1 MKINKL
7 LVIAAILVFLGG
19 LTTGSLHAGDKKEKD
34 DGFSGSFM
42 MGYRSVDIDGM
53 ETKYMEDLNLDTGPR
68 LFHLTLHYTPEG
80 KLKKLFD
87 RFDMRVYNFGGDPF
101 ESFSIDV
108 VKYGKYK
115 FKYDRKKSTYFYN
128 DHLEG
133 HDFHTFDFDRI
144 NDNGFLKIWLGPK
157 AHVYMDFNRWTK
169 KGMSTTSLDIN
180 RVEFEYDKAIDE
192 DSTDITIGLDYA
204 TKGFS
209 IVLEEKIQD
218 YENANSYFLPG
229 YADGGDFAR
238 YPSSLYYFTLNMPYD
253 MEGNTHTAKFTA
265 RPFKN
270 FLIKGS
276 AQIIK
281 QDTKVSYSED
291 AAGMD
296 YLGGMF
302 MYSNGGSGDFTRKM
316 NMYDVDFSYILS
328 SKLAVVGAFHYS
340 NFDQTGSFING
351 AETMPVNL
359 KYETGGGEGGIQ
371 YQPSSKFGITLGYRF
386 ERRDVEDE
394 VEIEQENSPTDR
406 SGFFGNVKVK
416 LSKAFTLT
424 ADYQNGTYENPF
436 TLVSPTD
443 YNRFR
448 MTAKLK
454 AKEFYARA
462 SFLVNKSK
470 NDAEGSTAWESTKNQ
485 FNLRVGYHG
494 KVVKFFA
501 GYAVID
507 VTREGD
513 RMIYYPPAWAGGD
526 GTFAWDIMYEG
537 NSGLFDA
544 YVSFS
549 LAKAW
554 GLGGY
559 FNSYKNTG
567 SWELSRSTLKLFLKY
582 ACPSG
587 LIGQLGYRMVDFK
600 EKEFGYNDYKAN
612 IFEISFGYKW

>member
-19 LTTGSLHAGDKKEKD
+19 LTTGSLRAGDEKKD
-34 DGFSGSFM
+34 NDGFSGSFM
-42 MGYRSVDIDGM
+42 LGYRSVDIDGL
-53 ETKYMEDLNLDTGPR
+53 ETKYMEDVNLETGPR
-68 LFHLTLHYTPEG
+68 LFHLNLHYTPEG
-80 KLKKLFD
+80 NLKKLFD
-87 RFDMRVYNFGGDPF
+87 RMDLRVYNFGGDPF

-128 DHLEG
+128 DNFEG
-133 HDFHTFDFDRI
+133 GDYHTFDFDRI
-144 NDNGFLKIWLGPK
+144 NDNGFLKIWLGTN

-169 KGMSTTSLDIN
+169 KGQSTTSLDLN

-192 DSTDITIGLDYA
+192 DSMDITVGLDYA

-238 YPSSLYYFTLNMPYD
+238 YPSALYYFTLNMPYD
-253 MEGNTHTAKFTA
+253 MEGNTHTAKFSA
-265 RPFKN
+265 HPFKN
-270 FLIKGS
+270 FMIKGS
-276 AQIIK
+276 ARIIK
-281 QDTKVSYSED
+281 QDTKVSYYED
-291 AAGMD
+291 AAGVD

-302 MYSNGGSGDFTRKM
+302 MYTNGGSGDFTRKM

-328 SKLAVVGAFHYS
+328 SKLAVVGSFNYS
-340 NFDQTGSFING
+340 NFDQNGSFTNG
-351 AETMPVNL
+351 AETVSADL

-371 YQPSSKFGITLGYRF
+371 YQPSSKFGITVGYRF

-406 SGFFGNVKVK
+406 SGFFGNIK
-416 LSKAFTLT
+416 LKFSRSFALT
-424 ADYQNGTYENPF
+424 ADFQNGTYDNPF

-448 MTAKLK
+448 LTAKFK
-454 AKEFYARA
+454 AKEFYANA
-462 SFLVNKSK
+462 SFLLNKSK
-470 NDAEGSTAWESTKNQ
+470 NDDGAATWESTKNQ
-485 FNLRVGYHG
+485 FNLRLGYHG

-501 GYAVID
+501 GYASID

-513 RMIYYPPAWAGGD
+513 RNIYYPPAWEGGD
-526 GTFAWDIMYEG
+526 GSFAWDIMYEG
-537 NSGLFDA
+537 TSGLFDA
-544 YVSFS
+544 YLSFS

-554 GLGGY
+554 DLGGY

-600 EKEFGYNDYKAN
+600 EKELGLNDYKAN